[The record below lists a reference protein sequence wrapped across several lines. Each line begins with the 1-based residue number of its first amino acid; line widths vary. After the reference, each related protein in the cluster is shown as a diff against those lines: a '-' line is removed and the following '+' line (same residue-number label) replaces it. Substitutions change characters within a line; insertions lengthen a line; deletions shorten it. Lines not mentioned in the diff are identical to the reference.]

1 MTREGKGRKV
11 GRKGRMEGREGKR
24 EEGREEGS
32 KMKEGQTLGARNA
45 VVGKILYGKKT
56 YD

>member
-32 KMKEGQTLGARNA
+32 KMRAGQTLGARNA